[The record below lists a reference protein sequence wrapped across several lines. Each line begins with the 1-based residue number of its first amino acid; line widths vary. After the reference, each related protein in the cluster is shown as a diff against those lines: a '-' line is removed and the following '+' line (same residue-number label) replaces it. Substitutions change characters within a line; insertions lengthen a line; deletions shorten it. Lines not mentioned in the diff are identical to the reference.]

1 MKKLRVFI
9 SSPGDVHIERNIAR
23 NVIKE
28 LNSLYAQHLKIEVLM
43 WEDFPLSADAT
54 FQEGINYF
62 LTNEHIDL
70 AVFIL
75 WSRLGTQ
82 LSVKFRKE
90 DGSPYKSGTEYE
102 FDLMMK
108 LHKECG
114 HPSRILTYVK
124 KDDSYPK
131 DCKWD
136 ELRELLRQKEGLD
149 TFLKEYFRDEETN
162 SNYAY
167 LPFGKKI
174 SFEQVFRTHLT
185 NAIKD
190 YVGEVE
196 DLKEWEGNPYVGLK
210 SFEYDQASI
219 FFGRRQ
225 LVYETASRLISL
237 ENNDSEIKSLIVLG
251 ESGSGKSSFVKAGL
265 LPFLC
270 NTKQSA
276 YDYVIVNPSMYGGN
290 MYNGLLEIIENNF
303 GFLANHPFLQEL
315 HKGITRETNFNYLSY
330 ELQNKDVKSLIIYID
345 QFEEIF
351 SDNLITEEER
361 KKVILLLRGLISS
374 EKIAVFMSMRSDFYN
389 RFSVYEEM
397 TQIKEN
403 SEVLDLPVM
412 GASEI
417 AEIIEE
423 PARKACLR
431 WEVDAKGTSL
441 NRYVLKDAVAIKGLP
456 LIEFALSELYETRNE
471 KDVLT
476 REAYEKIG
484 GLKGAVINYADK
496 CYAQLTDDEKN
507 VLNDILSFVI
517 TESASNKETYV
528 RKTSVRAD
536 MEKSPLHK
544 VVIDKLL
551 DARLFVTGK
560 DSLGRPTIT
569 IIHEILLKSWSVIAE
584 WIEREKDFI
593 STNRHYEQLAQHW
606 ITSNKKKTELI
617 QGRSSLLE
625 AEYFH
630 YKYHDRASTVLL
642 DYLEQSFIKQ
652 RKTGLPWLVVA
663 AVFMTLATLLLCL
676 LKVLDVET
684 GIVSVDDLLLRDII
698 LVYGSLLLLIYYSI
712 GSALSYRPKYKT
724 IQNKIVVWSVA
735 TVMTGIFSFI
745 DQPDIESLLY
755 TLVIPF
761 LPIAFYLI
769 LQVKDLTIRKKW
781 TDRYVGYSISD
792 EFCSKFKTI
801 SISLLIVFTLLIV
814 GAGYT
819 NALTEQKDQFA
830 SVADELFDGLNNL
843 QSKLNYADIQYVNN
857 RRIEY
862 LEDHFSND
870 IYDDI
875 ADVRDLQYARSLY
888 NLNDPAGALVYLF
901 PEDALEHRIFE
912 IVCQYSLCNYEATR
926 NSIKEYIWSTKFYE
940 SGERYHEIDNN
951 ISTGSLIWISEVL
964 GDFEC
969 ASQLDS
975 IVMAEH
981 PDSQYNPI
989 YVLNRGHIYLYD
1001 RDLEMAAQT
1010 YKQAFESGISMG
1022 YVDKSG
1028 QSTLRDNLR
1037 NDLHIF
1043 SRFNVIPDSIL
1054 QEIANKMSVDFTPAY
1069 IPISKVNSEET
1080 DAIIAKLTGSWT
1092 YRHTDNTSLNLTVQP
1107 NSCIFTYIKKDAND
1121 NEIGKSI
1128 LDCRLAKVNA
1138 DIYLDEFCP
1147 KTDYNGYAKIL
1158 ELNDNYFVL
1167 EVIENG
1173 VPAEK
1178 GTIRRYERVN

>member
-9 SSPGDVHIERNIAR
+9 SSPGDVQIERNIAR

-190 YVGEVE
+190 YIGEVG

-237 ENNDSEIKSLIVLG
+237 DNNDSEIKSLIVLG

-303 GFLANHPFLQEL
+303 RFLANHPFLQEL
-315 HKGITRETNFNYLSY
+315 HKGITSETNFNYLSY

-345 QFEEIF
+345 QFEELF

-496 CYAQLTDDEKN
+496 CYAAFTEEEKN
-507 VLNDILSFVI
+507 ALNDILSFVI

-544 VVIDKLL
+544 AVIDKLL

-584 WIEREKDFI
+584 WIEREKEFI

-606 ITSNKKKTELI
+606 MTSNKKNTELI
-617 QGRSSLLE
+617 RSRSSLLE

-630 YKYHDRASTVLL
+630 YKYYDRASTVLL

-652 RKTGLPWLVVA
+652 RKTVLPWLYINAIYMTFSFVVYCFIKSLKFDA
-663 AVFMTLATLLLCL
+663 GIDTLIDNISLIELL
-676 LKVLDVET
+676 
-684 GIVSVDDLLLRDII
+684 
-698 LVYGSLLLLIYYSI
+698 LVYGAILLLIYYSI
-712 GSALSYRPKYKT
+712 ASGLSQKPKYKT
-724 IQNKIVVWSVA
+724 LKNKVIVWSIA
-735 TVMTGIFSFI
+735 AILTGLYSVIYQQ
-745 DQPDIESLLY
+745 DPQRVLLR
-755 TLVIPF
+755 LLFPFCPIVI
-761 LPIAFYLI
+761 YLLI
-769 LQVKDLTIRKKW
+769 QVKEVTRRRKWIDKF
-781 TDRYVGYSISD
+781 VGYSIGD
-792 EFCSKFKTI
+792 EFWSKFKTTSIGILI
-801 SISLLIVFTLLIV
+801 SFAPLLV
-814 GAGYT
+814 GVYEAYVVKKYD
-819 NALTEQKDQFA
+819 QKA
-830 SVADELFDGLNNL
+830 VADELFDGMYNLQGKLSYTDNEYISRRRIQYLEENFSNNL
-843 QSKLNYADIQYVNN
+843 
-857 RRIEY
+857 
-862 LEDHFSND
+862 
-870 IYDDI
+870 YDDI
-875 ADVRDLQYARSLY
+875 ADERDLQYARSLY
-888 NLNDPAGALVYLF
+888 NLNDP
-901 PEDALEHRIFE
+901 ESALEYLLPNDRWDHHLFE
-912 IVCQYSLCNYEATR
+912 IICQYSLCNYEATR
-926 NSIKEYIWSTKFYE
+926 NSIKDYIMSTKFYE
-940 SGERYHEIDNN
+940 SSSGYHEIDNN

-969 ASQLDS
+969 AKQLDS
-975 IVMAEH
+975 LVLAEY
-981 PDSQYNPI
+981 PDSQYDPG
-989 YVLNRGHIYLYD
+989 YVLNRGHLYLFD
-1001 RDLEMAAQT
+1001 KNLEVAAQK
-1010 YKQAFESGISMG
+1010 YKQAFETGIYMG
-1022 YVDKSG
+1022 YVDESG
-1028 QSTLRDNLR
+1028 QSALRRNLM

-1043 SRFNVIPDSIL
+1043 SRFNVIPDSVL
-1054 QEIANKMSVDFTPAY
+1054 QKIANKMSVDFTPAY
-1069 IPISKVNSEET
+1069 IPVSKVNSSET
-1080 DAIIAKLTGSWT
+1080 DSILSKLAGNWT
-1092 YRHTDNTSLNLTVQP
+1092 YQHIDNGSLYLTVNP
-1107 NSCIFTYIKKDAND
+1107 DKKAFIYIKKDPNG
-1121 NEIGKSI
+1121 NEIGKS
-1128 LDCRLAKVNA
+1128 LVECRLSKI
-1138 DIYLDEFCP
+1138 DGEIYLDEFCP
-1147 KTDYNGYAKIL
+1147 KTDNNSYGKII
-1158 ELNDNYFVL
+1158 ELQDNYFVL

-1173 VPAEK
+1173 VPSEK
-1178 GTIRRYERVN
+1178 GSIRRYERVN

>member
-9 SSPGDVHIERNIAR
+9 SSPGDVQIERNIAR

-75 WSRLGTQ
+75 WSRLGTP
-82 LSVKFRKE
+82 LSTKFRKE
-90 DGSPYKSGTEYE
+90 DGSAYKSGTEYE

-124 KDDSYPK
+124 KDEAYPK

-190 YVGEVE
+190 YIGEVG
-196 DLKEWEGNPYVGLK
+196 DLKEWDGNPYVGLK

-219 FFGRRQ
+219 FFGRRH

-237 ENNDSEIKSLIVLG
+237 DNNDSEIKSLIVLG

-276 YDYVIVNPSMYGGN
+276 YDYVIVNPSMYGGH
-290 MYNGLLEIIENNF
+290 MYNGILEIIENNF
-303 GFLANHPFLQEL
+303 AFLANHPFLQEL
-315 HKGITRETNFNYLSY
+315 HKGITSETNFNYLSY
-330 ELQNKDVKSLIIYID
+330 ELQNKDAKSLIIYID
-345 QFEEIF
+345 QFEELF
-351 SDNLITEEER
+351 SDNLITEDER
-361 KKVILLLRGLISS
+361 KKVILLLRGLMSS
-374 EKIAVFMSMRSDFYN
+374 DKIAVFMSMRSDFYN
-389 RFSVYEEM
+389 RFSLYEEM

-431 WEVDAKGTSL
+431 WEVDAKGVSL

-456 LIEFALSELYETRNE
+456 LIEFALSELYETRNN

-476 REAYEKIG
+476 REAYDKIG

-496 CYAQLTDDEKN
+496 CYAVFTDEEKN
-507 VLNDILSFVI
+507 ALNDILSFVI

-544 VVIDKLL
+544 AVIDKLL

-560 DSLGRPTIT
+560 DSLGRATIT
-569 IIHEILLKSWSVIAE
+569 IIHEILLKSWSVIGE
-584 WIEREKDFI
+584 WIEREKEFI

-606 ITSNKKKTELI
+606 TNANKKKTELI
-617 QGRSSLLE
+617 RGRSSLLE

-630 YKYHDRASTVLL
+630 FRYHDRASTILL

-652 RKTGLPWLVVA
+652 RKTGLPWLVVGA
-663 AVFMTLATLLLCL
+663 IFMSLSSIAILLVKALELELGISFIDNLNILDLVLAYGAILMLLF
-676 LKVLDVET
+676 
-684 GIVSVDDLLLRDII
+684 
-698 LVYGSLLLLIYYSI
+698 YSI
-712 GSALSYRPKYKT
+712 GSALSYKPKYKSLK
-724 IQNKIVVWSVA
+724 NKIIVWSIA
-735 TVMTGIFSFI
+735 TVMTGVYSVIN
-745 DQPDIESLLY
+745 QPDIESILFTLLFPF
-755 TLVIPF
+755 IP
-761 LPIAFYLI
+761 IVFYLL
-769 LQVKDLTIRKKW
+769 LQIKEYTRRRKW
-781 TDRYVGYSISD
+781 AERYVGYSIGD
-792 EFCSKFKTI
+792 EFWLKFKSI
-801 SISLLIVFTLLIV
+801 SISLLV
-814 GAGYT
+814 
-819 NALTEQKDQFA
+819 ALTLTMAGGAYAVELSDQKDQFA

-843 QSKLNYADIQYVNN
+843 QSKLSYIDNKYVNE

-870 IYDDI
+870 LYDDI
-875 ADVRDLQYARSLY
+875 ADNRDLEYARALY
-888 NLNDPAGALVYLF
+888 NLNDPEYALIYLF
-901 PEDALEHRIFE
+901 PDDDMQHRIIE
-912 IVCQYSLCNYEATR
+912 IICLYSLGNYEATC
-926 NSIKEYIWSTKFYE
+926 NSLKEYIISTEQYPNSIGYYK
-940 SGERYHEIDNN
+940 IDNN

-969 ASQLDS
+969 AKQLDS
-975 IVMAEH
+975 LVLAEY
-981 PDSQYNPI
+981 PDSQYDPG
-989 YVLNRGHIYLYD
+989 YVLNRGHLYLFD
-1001 RDLEMAAQT
+1001 KNLEVAAQK
-1010 YKQAFESGISMG
+1010 YKQAFETSIYMG
-1022 YVDKSG
+1022 YVDESG
-1028 QSTLRDNLR
+1028 QSTLRGNLR

-1043 SRFNVIPDSIL
+1043 SRFNVIPDSVL
-1054 QEIANKMSVDFTPAY
+1054 QEIANIMSVDFIPAY
-1069 IPISKVNSEET
+1069 IPVSKVNSSET
-1080 DAIIAKLTGSWT
+1080 DSILSKLAGSWT
-1092 YRHTDNTSLNLTVQP
+1092 YRHTDNTSLNLTADP
-1107 NSCIFTYIKKDAND
+1107 DTKTFMYIKKDPNG
-1121 NEIGKSI
+1121 NEIGKS
-1128 LDCRLAKVNA
+1128 LVECRLCKI
-1138 DIYLDEFCP
+1138 DGEIYLDEFCP
-1147 KTDYNGYAKIL
+1147 RIDYNSYARIL
-1158 ELNDNYFVL
+1158 ELQDNYFVL

-1173 VPAEK
+1173 FPSEK
-1178 GTIRRYERVN
+1178 GSIRRYERVN

>member
-9 SSPGDVHIERNIAR
+9 SSPGDVQIERNIAR

-75 WSRLGTQ
+75 WSRLGTP

-124 KDDSYPK
+124 KDEAYPK

-190 YVGEVE
+190 YIGEVG

-219 FFGRRQ
+219 FFGRRH

-237 ENNDSEIKSLIVLG
+237 DNNDSGIKSLIVLG

-290 MYNGLLEIIENNF
+290 MYNGLLEIIESNF

-315 HKGITRETNFNYLSY
+315 HKGITSETNFNYLSY
-330 ELQNKDVKSLIIYID
+330 ELQNKDAKSLIIYID
-345 QFEEIF
+345 QFEELF

-361 KKVILLLRGLISS
+361 KKVILLLRGLVSS
-374 EKIAVFMSMRSDFYN
+374 DKIAVFMSMRSDFYN
-389 RFSVYEEM
+389 RFSLYEEM

-431 WEVDAKGTSL
+431 WEVDAKGVSL

-456 LIEFALSELYETRNE
+456 LIEFALSELYETRNN

-476 REAYEKIG
+476 REAYDKMG

-496 CYAQLTDDEKN
+496 CYAVFTDEEKN

-544 VVIDKLL
+544 AVIDKLL

-584 WIEREKDFI
+584 WIEKEKEFI

-617 QGRSSLLE
+617 RGRSPLLE

-630 YKYHDRASTVLL
+630 YKYHDRASIVLL

-663 AVFMTLATLLLCL
+663 AIFMSLSSIVILLVKAHELEL
-676 LKVLDVET
+676 
-684 GIVSVDDLLLRDII
+684 GISFIDDLNILDLVLAYGAILMLLF
-698 LVYGSLLLLIYYSI
+698 YSI
-712 GSALSYRPKYKT
+712 GSALSYKPKYKSLK
-724 IQNKIVVWSVA
+724 NKIIVWSIA
-735 TVMTGIFSFI
+735 TVMTGVYSVIN
-745 DQPDIESLLY
+745 QPDIESILF
-755 TLVIPF
+755 TLVFPFIP
-761 LPIAFYLI
+761 IVFYLL
-769 LQVKDLTIRKKW
+769 LQIKEYTRRRKW
-781 TDRYVGYSISD
+781 AERYVGYSIGD
-792 EFCSKFKTI
+792 EFWLKFKSI
-801 SISLLIVFTLLIV
+801 SISLLV
-814 GAGYT
+814 
-819 NALTEQKDQFA
+819 ALTLTMAGGAYAVELSDQKDQFA

-843 QSKLNYADIQYVNN
+843 QSKLSYIDNKYVNE

-870 IYDDI
+870 LYDDI
-875 ADVRDLQYARSLY
+875 ADNRDLEYARALY
-888 NLNDPAGALVYLF
+888 NLNDPEDALIYLF
-901 PEDALEHRIFE
+901 PDDDMQHRIIE
-912 IVCQYSLCNYEATR
+912 IICLYLLGNYEATS
-926 NSIKEYIWSTKFYE
+926 NSLKEYIISTEQYSNSIGYYK
-940 SGERYHEIDNN
+940 IDNN
-951 ISTGSLIWISEVL
+951 ISTGNLIWIAEVL

-969 ASQLDS
+969 AKQLDS
-975 IVMAEH
+975 IVMAGN
-981 PDSQYNPI
+981 PDRQYNPVQI
-989 YVLNRGHIYLYD
+989 MNRGHLYLYD
-1001 RDLEMAAQT
+1001 KNLEMAAQT
-1010 YKQAFESGISMG
+1010 YKQAFEDAISMG

-1043 SRFNVIPDSIL
+1043 SRFNVIPDSVL
-1054 QEIANKMSVDFTPAY
+1054 QQIANVMSVKFTPAY
-1069 IPISKVNSEET
+1069 IPKSKVDPSESN
-1080 DAIIAKLTGSWT
+1080 AILGRLAGSWK
-1092 YRHTDNTSLNLTVQP
+1092 YQHIDNTSINLTIDP
-1107 NSCIFTYIKKDAND
+1107 DSGLFTYIKKDPND
-1121 NEIGKSI
+1121 IEIGKSLI
-1128 LDCRLAKVNA
+1128 ECRLANINGT
-1138 DIYLDEFCP
+1138 IYWDEFCS
-1147 KTDYNGYAKIL
+1147 KIDYNGYGKIL

-1167 EVIENG
+1167 EIIENG
-1173 VPAEK
+1173 LPSEK
-1178 GTIRRYERVN
+1178 GSIRRYERVN

>member
-9 SSPGDVHIERNIAR
+9 SSPGDVQIERNIAR

-75 WSRLGTQ
+75 WSRLGTP

-124 KDDSYPK
+124 KDEAYPK

-190 YVGEVE
+190 YIGEVG

-219 FFGRRQ
+219 FFGRRH

-237 ENNDSEIKSLIVLG
+237 DNNDSGIKSLIVLG

-290 MYNGLLEIIENNF
+290 MYNGLLEIIESNF

-315 HKGITRETNFNYLSY
+315 HKGITSETNFNYLSY
-330 ELQNKDVKSLIIYID
+330 ELQNKDAKSLIIYID
-345 QFEEIF
+345 QFEELF

-361 KKVILLLRGLISS
+361 KKVILLLRGLVSS
-374 EKIAVFMSMRSDFYN
+374 EKIAIFMSMRSDFYN
-389 RFSVYEEM
+389 RFSLYEEM

-431 WEVDAKGTSL
+431 WEVDAKGVSL

-476 REAYEKIG
+476 REAYDKIG

-496 CYAQLTDDEKN
+496 CYASFTEEEKN
-507 VLNDILSFVI
+507 ALNDILSFVI

-544 VVIDKLL
+544 AVIDKLL

-584 WIEREKDFI
+584 WIEKEKEFI
-593 STNRHYEQLAQHW
+593 WTNRHYEQLAQHW
-606 ITSNKKKTELI
+606 TNANKKKTELI

-630 YKYHDRASTVLL
+630 YKYHDRASIVLL

-663 AVFMTLATLLLCL
+663 AVFMSLTTLIFILIKASKYVTGISFIDNSNILDILLVLGAILLL
-676 LKVLDVET
+676 V
-684 GIVSVDDLLLRDII
+684 
-698 LVYGSLLLLIYYSI
+698 YYSI
-712 GSALSYRPKYKT
+712 GSALSYKPKYKT
-724 IQNKIVVWSVA
+724 IKNKIVVWTIA
-735 TVMTGIFSFI
+735 AVMTGIYSI
-745 DQPDIESLLY
+745 IGQPDIESILI
-755 TLVIPF
+755 TLTFPF
-761 LPIAFYLI
+761 VPLVFYLL
-769 LQVKDLTIRKKW
+769 LQVKEATRRRKW
-781 TDRYVGYSISD
+781 TDKYVGYSISD
-792 EFCSKFKTI
+792 EFWSKFKTI
-801 SISLLIVFTLLIV
+801 SILLLIGFALISV
-814 GAGYT
+814 GTNYT
-819 NALTEQKDQFA
+819 YAITEQKDQFA

-843 QSKLNYADIQYVNN
+843 QAQLSYVDNKYVNE
-857 RRIEY
+857 RRIKY

-870 IYDDI
+870 LNDDYGDI
-875 ADVRDLQYARSLY
+875 RDLQYARSLY
-888 NLNDPAGALVYLF
+888 NLNDPQAALSYLSAT
-901 PEDALEHRIFE
+901 DRWDHHIFE
-912 IVCQYSLCNYEATR
+912 IICHYAMCNYEA
-926 NSIKEYIWSTKFYE
+926 SGDLLKEYVISQNIYE
-940 SGERYHEIDNN
+940 DSSGYHEIDNN

-981 PDSQYNPI
+981 PDSQYNPG

-1001 RDLEMAAQT
+1001 QDLEMAAQT

-1028 QSTLRDNLR
+1028 QSTLRGNLR

-1043 SRFNVIPDSIL
+1043 SRFNVIPDSVL
-1054 QEIANKMSVDFTPAY
+1054 QEIANKMSVDFIPAY
-1069 IPISKVNSEET
+1069 IPVSKVNSSET
-1080 DAIIAKLTGSWT
+1080 DSILSKLAGSWT
-1092 YRHTDNTSLNLTVQP
+1092 YRHTDNTSLNLTIQP
-1107 NSCIFTYIKKDAND
+1107 DSKMYTYIKKDVNG
-1121 NEIGKSI
+1121 NEIGKSFI
-1128 LDCRLAKVNA
+1128 ESRFANVDGK
-1138 DIYLDEFCP
+1138 IYWDEFCP
-1147 KTDYNGYAKIL
+1147 RIDYNSYGKII
-1158 ELNDNYFVL
+1158 EIHDDYFVV

-1178 GTIRRYERVN
+1178 GTIRRYERTN

>member
-9 SSPGDVHIERNIAR
+9 SSPGDVQIERNIAR

-75 WSRLGTQ
+75 WSRLGTP
-82 LSVKFRKE
+82 LSTKFRKE

-124 KDDSYPK
+124 KDEAYPK

-190 YVGEVE
+190 YIGEVG

-219 FFGRRQ
+219 FFGRRH

-237 ENNDSEIKSLIVLG
+237 ENNDSGIKSLIVLG

-276 YDYVIVNPSMYGGN
+276 YDYVIINPSMYGGN
-290 MYNGLLEIIENNF
+290 MYNGLLEIIESNF
-303 GFLANHPFLQEL
+303 AFLANHPFLQEL
-315 HKGITRETNFNYLSY
+315 HKGITSETNFNYLSY
-330 ELQNKDVKSLIIYID
+330 ELQNKDAKSLIIYID
-345 QFEEIF
+345 QFEELF

-544 VVIDKLL
+544 SVIDKLL

-560 DSLGRPTIT
+560 DSQGQATIT
-569 IIHEILLKSWSVIAE
+569 IIHEILLKSWGVIVE
-584 WIEREKDFI
+584 WIEREKEFI
-593 STNRHYEQLAQHW
+593 WNNRHYEQLSQRW
-606 ITSNKKKTELI
+606 IKSNKKKADLI

-625 AEYFH
+625 GEYFH

-652 RKTGLPWLVVA
+652 HKTGLPWLVVA
-663 AVFMTLATLLLCL
+663 AVFMTLTTLTLWMV
-676 LKVLDVET
+676 KVLDIVT
-684 GIVSVDDLLLRDII
+684 GIAFVDDLLLRDSI
-698 LVYGSLLLLIYYSI
+698 LLYGALLLLIYYSI

-724 IQNKIVVWSVA
+724 IKNKIVVWSVA
-735 TVMTGIFSFI
+735 AVMTGIYSII
-745 DQPDIESLLY
+745 DQPDIKSILY
-755 TLVIPF
+755 TLICPF
-761 LPIAFYLI
+761 LPIVFYLI
-769 LQVKDLTIRKKW
+769 LQVNDLIMRRKW
-781 TDRYVGYSISD
+781 TDRYVGYRISD
-792 EFCSKFKTI
+792 EFWLKFETI
-801 SISLLIVFTLLIV
+801 SISLIISYSLGTAYV
-814 GAGYT
+814 YE
-819 NALTEQKDQFA
+819 LTEQKKQFA

-843 QSKLNYADIQYVNN
+843 QSQLNYSDIQYVNN

-862 LEDHFSND
+862 LKDHFSND

-875 ADVRDLQYARSLY
+875 ADERDLQYARSLY
-888 NLNDPAGALVYLF
+888 NLNDSEGALEYLL
-901 PEDALEHRIFE
+901 PNDRWDHHLFE
-912 IVCQYSLCNYEATR
+912 IICHYSMCNYEATG
-926 NSIKEYIWSTKFYE
+926 NSIKEYVHTQNIYDDSRGY
-940 SGERYHEIDNN
+940 YEIDNN
-951 ISTGSLIWISEVL
+951 ISTSSMIWISEVL

-969 ASQLDS
+969 AKQLDS
-975 IVMAEH
+975 LVMAEH
-981 PDSQYNPI
+981 PDSQYSPT

-1001 RDLEMAAQT
+1001 RNLEIAAQT
-1010 YKQAFESGISMG
+1010 YRQAFESAISMG
-1022 YVDKSG
+1022 YVDESG
-1028 QSTLRDNLR
+1028 QSALRRNLM

-1043 SRFNVIPDSIL
+1043 SRFNIIPDGVL

-1069 IPISKVNSEET
+1069 IPISKVNSSET

-1138 DIYLDEFCP
+1138 DIYWDEFCP
-1147 KTDYNGYAKIL
+1147 KIDYNGYAKIL

-1167 EVIENG
+1167 EIIENG

-1178 GTIRRYERVN
+1178 GSIRRYERVN

>member
-75 WSRLGTQ
+75 WSRLGTP

-190 YVGEVE
+190 YIGEVG

-237 ENNDSEIKSLIVLG
+237 DNNDSEIKSLIVLG

-303 GFLANHPFLQEL
+303 RFLANHPFLQEL
-315 HKGITRETNFNYLSY
+315 HQGITHETNFNYLSY

-345 QFEEIF
+345 QFEELF

-496 CYAQLTDDEKN
+496 CYAAFTEDEKN
-507 VLNDILSFVI
+507 ALNDILSFVI

-544 VVIDKLL
+544 AVIDKLL

-584 WIEREKDFI
+584 WIEKEKEFI
-593 STNRHYEQLAQHW
+593 STNSHYEQLAQHW

-617 QGRSSLLE
+617 KGRSPLLD

-630 YKYHDRASTVLL
+630 YKYHDRASIVLL

-663 AVFMTLATLLLCL
+663 AVFMTLSTLLLL
-676 LKVLDVET
+676 LVKVLYDET
-684 GIVSVDDLLLRDII
+684 GISIVDELSLQDII
-698 LVYGSLLLLIYYSI
+698 LVYGALLLLIYYSI

-724 IQNKIVVWSVA
+724 IINKIVVWSVA
-735 TVMTGIFSFI
+735 TVMTGIYSII
-745 DQPDIESLLY
+745 DQPDIESFLY
-755 TLVIPF
+755 TLLFPF
-761 LPIAFYLI
+761 LPIVFYLI
-769 LQVKDLTIRKKW
+769 LQVRDLALRRKW
-781 TDRYVGYSISD
+781 TDRYEGYRISD
-792 EFCSKFKTI
+792 EFWSKFKTI
-801 SISLLIVFTLLIV
+801 SISLLISFTLLIV

-819 NALTEQKDQFA
+819 TALTEQKDQFA

-875 ADVRDLQYARSLY
+875 ADERDLQYARSLY
-888 NLNDPAGALVYLF
+888 NLNDSEG
-901 PEDALEHRIFE
+901 ALEHLLPNDRWDHHLFE
-912 IVCQYSLCNYEATR
+912 IICLYSMCNYEATG
-926 NSIKEYIWSTKFYE
+926 NSIKEYVHTQNIYDDSRGY
-940 SGERYHEIDNN
+940 YEIDNN
-951 ISTGSLIWISEVL
+951 ISTSSMIWISEVL

-969 ASQLDS
+969 AKQLDS

-1010 YKQAFESGISMG
+1010 YRQAFENAISMG
-1022 YVDKSG
+1022 YVDESR
-1028 QSTLRDNLR
+1028 QSTLRRNLM

-1043 SRFNVIPDSIL
+1043 SRFNIIPDSVL
-1054 QEIANKMSVDFTPAY
+1054 QEIANIMSVKFTPAY
-1069 IPISKVNSEET
+1069 IPIGKVNSSET
-1080 DAIIAKLTGSWT
+1080 DSILSKLAGSWT
-1092 YRHTDNTSLNLTVQP
+1092 YRHTDNTSLNLTIQP
-1107 NSCIFTYIKKDAND
+1107 DSKIYTYIKKDVNG
-1121 NEIGKSI
+1121 NEIGKSFI
-1128 LDCRLAKVNA
+1128 ESRFANVDGK
-1138 DIYLDEFCP
+1138 IYWDEFCP
-1147 KTDYNGYAKIL
+1147 RIDYNSYGKII
-1158 ELNDNYFVL
+1158 EIHDDYFVV

-1173 VPAEK
+1173 VPSEK
-1178 GTIRRYERVN
+1178 GSIRRYERIN